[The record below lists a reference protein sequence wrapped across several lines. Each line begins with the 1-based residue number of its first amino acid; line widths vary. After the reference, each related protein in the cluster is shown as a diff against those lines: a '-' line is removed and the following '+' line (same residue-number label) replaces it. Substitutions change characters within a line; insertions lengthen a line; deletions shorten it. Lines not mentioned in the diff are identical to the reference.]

1 MKKLFFSLFVALC
14 IFTSCSDDDHNNEE
28 TIDTNLPE
36 ELNFI
41 GLISSCSDFN
51 IYQVLDIEHP
61 NVVLS
66 INGSSR
72 ERLNLT
78 EEFQTFELPDLEIE
92 MAIGVWDQSMMGYNC
107 NDTDSRDVALLR
119 NWQAVSGTISISAI
133 VTAQQGNTTYYTI
146 DLLLEN
152 VVFQNEINEE
162 QRTIDRLLIENREVG
177 WFPG

>member
-1 MKKLFFSLFVALC
+1 MKKLFLSLFVALC
-14 IFTSCSDDDHNNEE
+14 FFTSCSDDDNNEE

-51 IYQVLDIEHP
+51 VYQVLDIEHP

-66 INGSSR
+66 ISGSSR

-92 MAIGVWDQSMMGYNC
+92 MAIGVWDQSMIGYNC

-162 QRTIDRLLIENREVG
+162 QRTIDRLLIEDREVG